1 MNNIDRGL
9 LPMSYKLRFTV
20 PQIEYIKKYANL
32 TEREEILLDLKNGKN
47 PPTIEKIAEIMD
59 MSVSTVSRTTRDLKE
74 KIKEIL

>member
-1 MNNIDRGL
+1 
-9 LPMSYKLRFTV
+9 MSYKLRFTV

>member
-1 MNNIDRGL
+1 
-9 LPMSYKLRFTV
+9 MSYKLRFTV

-32 TEREEILLDLKNGKN
+32 TEREETLLDLKNSKN

-74 KIKEIL
+74 KIAEIL